1 MSRQIVWQVVGL
13 VLMGAGG
20 VRGEADWPVVLS
32 EDFEA
37 GAERWELLDPAGWKI
52 AKHDANHGGGSVF
65 SQFIS
70 ESAYEPPHR
79 SPWHVALLKEPAV
92 GDFQL
97 TAKVHSTKADYPHR
111 DACLFFGYQDSA
123 HFYYVHFGKSMDPNA
138 NQIFI
143 VDGAARRK
151 ISLTTSDGTP
161 WTDEWHTVRVKR
173 TVKAG
178 GIEVYFDDLE
188 TPIMTAKDTT
198 FGAGRVGI
206 GSFDDTAD
214 WDDVELLGVK

>member
-1 MSRQIVWQVVGL
+1 MSRQLGWRSVGL
-13 VLMGAGG
+13 VLLALSGA
-20 VRGEADWPVVLS
+20 RPEARAEADWPVVLS
-32 EDFEA
+32 EDFS
-37 GAERWELLDPAGWKI
+37 GGPERWEVLDPAGWKI
-52 AKHDANHGGGSVF
+52 AKKDGNAVF
-65 SQFIS
+65 SQFTS
-70 ESAYEPPHR
+70 ESKYEPPYR

-111 DACLFFGYQDSA
+111 DACLFFGYQDPA

-173 TVKAG
+173 SADD
-178 GIEVYFDDLE
+178 IAVYFDDLE
-188 TPIMTAKDTT
+188 TPIMTAKDAT

-214 WDDVELLGVK
+214 WDEVELRGVVAK